1 MPASARKPGVSLRAL
16 RASLLAL
23 LLAVALLPT
32 AGQTQHPLVQFG
44 ADLSAGSGALS
55 SWTGSTVCSGATT
68 TTWLGVT
75 CASSQPRAIVLPV
88 GLYLTGSIS
97 CAVASSTTLTSLDL
111 VRMQNRRAWALKI
124 R

>member
-1 MPASARKPGVSLRAL
+1 MARRAGVSQSAL
-16 RASLLAL
+16 RASLVAL
-23 LLAVALLPT
+23 LLAVALLPS

-75 CASSQPRAIVLPV
+75 CASSQPKAIALPG
-88 GLYLTGSIS
+88 GLYLNGSIS

-111 VRMQNRRAWALKI
+111 VRVHNGMH
-124 R
+124 